1 MIQLQCHDPRIDP
14 KRFALLD
21 LPEGPCIATRML
33 LSPILDRFAKRAPIS
48 VMVRASLEYALA
60 PEALDALFR
69 KTAECQEEKTLLF
82 SSVVDLMGL
91 VVARVQPSLHAAYQ
105 SVSDTLPVSIT
116 SVYNK
121 INGTEAAVSA
131 ALVEHSAKRLRPV
144 IEAMAPGL
152 SPWLP
157 GYRVRVLDGNH
168 ITSTERRL
176 DVLREC
182 SAGPLP
188 GQSLVVLEPDVQLA
202 THMIP
207 CEDAH
212 AQERSL
218 SPEVLALVEARD
230 CWIADRNFCTAALL
244 FGIASRG
251 AFFVIR
257 HHANLRIVSSGT
269 LRHQGRTET
278 GDVFEQKVTL
288 EDESGTQLKVRRIV
302 VRLTAPTRDGDKE
315 MAILTNLPTSD
326 ASAMAIAELYRKRW
340 TLETMFFEL
349 TQMLDGELNTMGYPR
364 AALLGFGIALV
375 SYNLISTAKNALRA
389 AFGAEKVDEEVSSY
403 YLANEARAMHEGLDL
418 VTDPEDWEP
427 FQKMSAKQLG
437 TELVALARNVRLPA
451 YKRHKRGQKK
461 PVPKRTK
468 HTDTPHVSTARLL
481 ARARG
486 KVTP

>member
-1 MIQLQCHDPRIDP
+1 
-14 KRFALLD
+14 
-21 LPEGPCIATRML
+21 ML
-33 LSPILDRFAKRAPIS
+33 LSSILDRFAKRAPIS
-48 VMVRASLEYALA
+48 VMVRAALEYALEPA
-60 PEALDALFR
+60 ALDALFR
-69 KTAECQEEKTLLF
+69 GTAEQQHEKTLLF

-91 VVARVQPSLHAAYQ
+91 VVARVQPSLNAAYQ
-105 SVSDTLPVSIT
+105 SVSDTLPVSLT

-121 INGTEAAVSA
+121 INGTEPTVSA
-131 ALVEHSAKRLRPV
+131 ALVAHSATRLRPV

-152 SPWLP
+152 EPWLP

-168 ITSTERRL
+168 LTSTERRL

-188 GQSLVVLEPDVQLA
+188 GQALVVLEPEVMLA

-212 AQERSL
+212 AQERSMTQ
-218 SPEVLALVEARD
+218 EVLALVEAGD
-230 CWIADRNFCTAALL
+230 CWIADRNFCTFTLL
-244 FGIASRG
+244 NGIATRQ
-251 AFFVIR
+251 AFFAIR
-257 HHANLRIVSSGT
+257 HHAKLRILSSGT
-269 LRHQGRTET
+269 LRRRGRTET
-278 GDVFEQKVTL
+278 GEVFEQKITL
-288 EDESGTQLKVRRIV
+288 EGQDGTRLEARRIV
-302 VRLTAPTRDGDKE
+302 LRLDAPTRDDE
-315 MAILTNLPTSD
+315 TELAVVTNVPASD
-326 ASAMAIAELYRKRW
+326 ASAVAIAALYRKRW

-375 SYNLISTAKNALRA
+375 SYNLLSVARSALRA

-403 YLANEARAMHEGLDL
+403 YIANEARVMHEGLD
-418 VTDPEDWEP
+418 VATDPQDWIP
-427 FQKMSAKQLG
+427 FQSMSAERLAE
-437 TELVALARNVRLPA
+437 ELVKLARNVRLSA
-451 YKRHKRGQKK
+451 FKRHKRGPKR

-481 ARARG
+481 TRTRG